1 MPEVHEQI
9 AELEAEIAKLAQS
22 AELCRTIIRVG
33 KVAAIADILSVLIAG
48 TGLLRLPP
56 VMILLGTGAV
66 FGGIVIAGSN
76 RGTLDELIEA
86 IGTLEAR
93 RAELIDGIGLQ
104 VIAGGLARTRH
115 R

>member
-1 MPEVHEQI
+1 MSDVHEQI
-9 AELEAEIAKLAQS
+9 AEVEAEIVTLTQS

-33 KVAAIADILSVLIAG
+33 KVVAIAGIVSVLIAG

-56 VMILLGTGAV
+56 VTILLGTGAV

-86 IGTLEAR
+86 IRTLEAR

-104 VIAGGLARTRH
+104 VISGGLARTRH